1 MIMMDFTN
9 PNDFWTHPDNDPYK
23 GMSDDERM
31 KAGCL
36 RLASYIVM
44 ILFGLLLCAL
54 LGSCKSVEYVPVI
67 EHKTDT
73 LIQTKIVKD
82 SVYLKDSTHVSEKND
97 TVKIE
102 HWHTEFLKKE
112 VHDTVYISK
121 LDSVPAPY
129 PVEVIK
135 EVPAEL
141 TMWELLKMKV
151 GGIAILLCIFAFL
164 FWIWRSK

>member
-1 MIMMDFTN
+1 MMDFTN
-9 PNDFWTHPDNDPYK
+9 PNDFWTHPDYDQYK

-36 RLASYIVM
+36 QLASYIVM

-67 EHKTDT
+67 EHRIDT
-73 LIQTKIVKD
+73 VIQNTVRHDSIMVKD
-82 SVYLKDSTHVSEKND
+82 SIYVQQNGD
-97 TVKIE
+97 TVRIE
-102 HWHTEFLKKE
+102 KWHTKYVERE
-112 VHDTVYISK
+112 VRDTVYISK
-121 LDSVPAPY
+121 TDSVPAPY

-141 TMWELLKMKV
+141 TMWELLKMKA
-151 GGIAILLCIFAFL
+151 GGIAIMLCIFAFL
-164 FWIWRSK
+164 FWIWRTI

>member
-1 MIMMDFTN
+1 MTPIDYNN
-9 PNDFWTHPDNDPYK
+9 PNDPWQHNDYDPYK
-23 GMSDDERM
+23 GLSDEERI
-31 KAGCL
+31 KAGCMQIVTF
-36 RLASYIVM
+36 IVM
-44 ILFGLLLCAL
+44 FIVGLALCAL
-54 LGSCKSVEYVPVI
+54 FGSCKSVEYVPVI
-67 EHKTDT
+67 EHHTDT

-82 SVYLKDSTHVSEKND
+82 SVYLKDSIHVREKND

-121 LDSVPAPY
+121 TDSVPAPY

-141 TMWELLKMKV
+141 SMWELLKMKA

>member
-1 MIMMDFTN
+1 MDFTN
-9 PNDFWTHPDNDPYK
+9 PNDFWMHPDNDPYR

-36 RLASYIVM
+36 QLASYIVM

-54 LGSCKSVEYVPVI
+54 LGSCTTTKYVPVI
-67 EHKTDT
+67 EHHTDT

-112 VHDTVYISK
+112 VRDTVYISK
-121 LDSVPAPY
+121 TDSVPAPY

-164 FWIWRSK
+164 FWIWKEK